1 MSASALSARLQA
13 LFAGD
18 PALIANPYPVL
29 AAARE
34 AGRAYDLGAM
44 TLLTHYADVRA
55 GLRDTD
61 ALSNRALVEGSRMD
75 DARARLSGDALR
87 AFDEVIGFEANFPS
101 RTDGDV
107 HARLRGIA
115 HRLFTPRQVA
125 TLELL
130 ATDYVRATLH
140 ACPADEVV
148 DAMRIAFQLPLVIVA
163 DLLAVPHT
171 DIDRIHAWSVSLG
184 AANASTQAE
193 PFLAARRALR
203 EFRAYVDAM
212 VAAHRQAPD
221 ATDLVATLMGA
232 EQQERLSEE
241 ELAALFVQILFAG
254 HETTTNL
261 IGTGLLSLLRDRD
274 QWELLVADPARIP
287 DAVEELMRY
296 VSPSFF
302 VSRLAVREL
311 DVEGTA
317 IAAGQTVLLVIGA
330 AHHDPAVFADPDRL
344 DVLRP
349 ESSRQLGFGFGRH
362 FCLGA
367 SLARLEAQIVF
378 RELVSHYPD
387 ATLAG
392 ETVRW
397 TGGAMLRHLTELP
410 IVLGDRR

>member
-1 MSASALSARLQA
+1 MSTVGLTEELQA
-13 LFAGD
+13 LFAGA
-18 PALIANPYPVL
+18 PALIADPYPVL

-34 AGRAYDLGAM
+34 AGHAYDLGPM
-44 TLLTHYADVRA
+44 TLLTHHGDVRW

-75 DARARLSGDALR
+75 DARAHLSGDALQ
-87 AFDEVIGFEANFPS
+87 AFEEVMAFEANFPS
-101 RTDGDV
+101 RTDGED

-125 TLELL
+125 TLEQT
-130 ATDYVRATLH
+130 ATSYVKKTLH
-140 ACPADEVV
+140 SCPGDEVI

-163 DLLAVPHT
+163 DLLAVSHE
-171 DIDRIHAWSVSLG
+171 DIDQIHAWSVPLG
-184 AANASTQAE
+184 AANASTQPE
-193 PFLAARRALR
+193 PFLAAKQALR

-212 VAAHRQAPD
+212 VQTHRQAPE

-232 EQQERLSEE
+232 EQEERLSEE

-261 IGTGLLSLLRDRD
+261 IGTGLLSLLRHRE
-274 QWELLVADPARIP
+274 QWELLVEEPSRIP

-302 VSRLAVREL
+302 VSRLALREL
-311 DVEGTA
+311 DIDGTS

-330 AHHDPAVFADPDRL
+330 AHRDPDVFPDPDRL

-349 ESSRQLGFGFGRH
+349 ESNKQLGFGYGRH

-378 RELVSHYPD
+378 RELVTHYPD

-392 ETVRW
+392 DSVQW

-410 IVLGDRR
+410 VILGKRR